1 MRHPA
6 ILTLLRKYEY
16 FQNLKT
22 RSAQSFGFPHSDN
35 PRFSGLVRRFN
46 RMGDLEKILPDEIRG
61 STLWPGN
68 ELVLPHAE
76 ASSAV
81 GIATEQQIAILG
93 FEAFE
98 VRKDGLLTVDLND
111 PSAHI
116 SFAGDWLAYV
126 VAMNTEADHWIKEHR
141 YAANHGY
148 ILTSAS
154 KSEFDQIQKL
164 RKTL

>member
-1 MRHPA
+1 MATEAAWLKCKTSYREEKEKPTEKEKTD
-6 ILTLLRKYEY
+6 LTLTGLLME
-16 FQNLKT
+16 
-22 RSAQSFGFPHSDN
+22 
-35 PRFSGLVRRFN
+35 GLVRRFN